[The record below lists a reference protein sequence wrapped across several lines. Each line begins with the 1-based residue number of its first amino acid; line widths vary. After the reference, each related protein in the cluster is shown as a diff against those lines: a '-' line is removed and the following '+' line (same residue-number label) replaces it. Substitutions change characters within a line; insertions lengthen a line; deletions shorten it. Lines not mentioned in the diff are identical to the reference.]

1 MRKITN
7 KDDEMVVMDK
17 PLGMRRKFSSSTEN
31 QIGAENW
38 IFHAYKSEEK
48 NELKVRIM
56 FLVLKKHILE

>member
-1 MRKITN
+1 
-7 KDDEMVVMDK
+7 MVVMDK
-17 PLGMRRKFSSSTEN
+17 PLGMRRKFSSSSEN

-56 FLVLKKHILE
+56 FLVLKKDILE